1 MRRKILAVMMVV
13 AFGIVSLMGNSTV
26 QAKKK
31 TQTPA
36 MVIANHYYGSA
47 YASITSSNAAAS
59 TSFGSPIVQTGVSA
73 VYRYKKANG
82 SLVKIN
88 KSASGKQTCSVA
100 LSHSNAYSVISDHTA
115 SCSEG
120 SSKKHIEIVY

>member
-13 AFGIVSLMGNSTV
+13 AFGIVSLLGNSTV

-31 TQTPA
+31 TSA
-36 MVIANHYYGSA
+36 MVIANYYYGSA

-59 TSFGSPIVQTGVSA
+59 TSFGSPVVQTGVSA

-82 SLVKIN
+82 SLVKMN